1 MTAKDPTA
9 TARKAAERARKR
21 EAGLEEVRGIWAHK
35 ERHAAI
41 KEAAAALLKKKPR
54 QP

>member
-1 MTAKDPTA
+1 MTPQTPAQ
-9 TARKAAERARKR
+9 RKAAERQRKR

-35 ERHAAI
+35 DRHAAI
-41 KEAAAALLKKKPR
+41 KEAASELLKKKPR